1 MNHLRRLAPLLLAAF
16 VLVLMPGTARAEN
29 AGTVAQALRSSPVYQ
44 AKGLDRI
51 DVATA
56 QGAVQGTAP
65 QIYVAVLEAGA
76 AASANE
82 AAARA
87 SDIGKAL
94 GTTDAVVLVITDSRH
109 LGAATG
115 KDARSRGADG
125 GAALTQ
131 ELASI
136 KGKPFDKATV
146 TDFVKAFA
154 QRVGAQA
161 SNGGTT
167 ANNNN
172 NASTP
177 QKASH
182 SGRNFLLVLLAL
194 GGGGFAFY
202 RRSAKKKRDR
212 DNQGLRADVESLYN
226 RLGSDVSTLDAK
238 GDQLALQALSDASE
252 RYNATGSALATA
264 DTPGEF
270 AAARRTAVEGL
281 VAAQTARKQLG
292 LDPGPEIPLPPG
304 NGPQLTGEQRVR
316 FGDQEYDGSPNYR
329 PGNGHYYGGGN
340 VNGQMVPGGWY
351 SQPFWTP
358 FLLGSVLSGGLGG
371 GGLFGGGLFGG
382 GYGGGGY
389 ERGYEE
395 GRENSQDDY
404 RGDGGGGGDWG
415 GGGGGGGGGDWGGG
429 GGDGGGGG
437 GGDW

>member
-1 MNHLRRLAPLLLAAF
+1 MNHLRRLVPVLLAT
-16 VLVLMPGTARAEN
+16 LVVPLAAGTARADN
-29 AGTVAQALRSSPVYQ
+29 AGAVAQALRSSPVYQ
-44 AKGLDRI
+44 AKGLDRL

-56 QGAVQGTAP
+56 QSAVQGTAP
-65 QIYVAVLEAGA
+65 QVYVAVLEAGA
-76 AASANE
+76 ASSANE

-94 GTTDAVVLVITDSRH
+94 GTTDAVVLVITDSKH

-115 KDARSRGADG
+115 KQARSRGVDG
-125 GAALTQ
+125 GAALSQ
-131 ELASI
+131 ELSSI

-146 TDFVKAFA
+146 TSFVTAFA
-154 QRVGAQA
+154 RRVGIQA
-161 SNGGTT
+161 SNSGGSSTT
-167 ANNNN
+167 NNS
-172 NASTP
+172 APATQST
-177 QKASH
+177 SH

-194 GGGGFAFY
+194 GGGGFALY

-304 NGPQLTGEQRVR
+304 SGPQLSAEQRVR
-316 FGDQEYDGSPNYR
+316 FGDEEYDGSPNYR

-371 GGLFGGGLFGG
+371 GGLFGGG

-395 GRENSQDDY
+395 GRENAQDDH
-404 RGDGGGGGDWG
+404 RSDGGGGGDWGGGGDGGGGGDWG
-415 GGGGGGGGGDWGGG
+415 GGGDGG
-429 GGDGGGGG
+429 GGGGG

>member
-1 MNHLRRLAPLLLAAF
+1 MNHLRRLVPLLIAALV
-16 VLVLMPGTARAEN
+16 VLLVPGTARADN
-29 AGTVAQALRSSPVYQ
+29 AGDVAKALRNSPVYQ

-51 DVATA
+51 DVAAA
-56 QGAVQGTAP
+56 QSAVQGTAP
-65 QIYVAVLEAGA
+65 QVYVAVLEAGA
-76 AASANE
+76 ASSASE

-87 SDIGKAL
+87 SAIGKAL

-115 KDARSRGADG
+115 KQARSRGADG
-125 GAALTQ
+125 GAALSQ
-131 ELASI
+131 ELTSI

-154 QRVGAQA
+154 QRVGEQA

-167 ANNNN
+167 TGNNN

-177 QKASH
+177 QKTSH

-202 RRSAKKKRDR
+202 RRSANKKRKR
-212 DNQGLRADVESLYN
+212 ENEGLRADVESLYN
-226 RLGSDVSTLDAK
+226 RLGSDVMTLDAK

-304 NGPQLTGEQRVR
+304 NGPQLTGEQRVQ
-316 FGDQEYDGSPNYR
+316 FDDQEYDGSPNYR

-340 VNGQMVPGGWY
+340 INGQMVPGGWY

-371 GGLFGGGLFGG
+371 GGLFGGG
-382 GYGGGGY
+382 GGGY

-395 GRENSQDDY
+395 GRENAQGGDGGGGGGGGGAWGGG
-404 RGDGGGGGDWG
+404 GDGGGGGDWG
-415 GGGGGGGGGDWGGG
+415 GGGGGGDGGGDW
-429 GGDGGGGG
+429 
-437 GGDW
+437 